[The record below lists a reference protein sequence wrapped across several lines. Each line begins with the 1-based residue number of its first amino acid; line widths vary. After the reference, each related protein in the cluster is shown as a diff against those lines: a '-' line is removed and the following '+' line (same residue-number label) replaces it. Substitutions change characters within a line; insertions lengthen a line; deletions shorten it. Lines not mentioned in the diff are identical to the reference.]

1 MSFVTLE
8 PDSQACFGMFPSAT
22 AVTSTLH
29 KEQPTDPRD
38 RRFTFEKI
46 LEAQGLARRLRED
59 VIKMTVSPDGDSSDI
74 IIFGL
79 DQWRNVISSLMD
91 FYSMSREDAAVEAL
105 VAVLPYGLDI
115 YLTPDHEHL
124 IRRAFLE
131 NPRGRYKLE
140 TCSKLTLCG
149 VKFCPQLACDLLL
162 VASSRGTL
170 AEVNFKVH
178 RPRFENPSGY
188 HSWNGQT
195 PHWWIGQNPKQFFA
209 KILPALAHVKRLRL
223 HNTPD
228 MNGAA
233 FLAVSSL
240 PNLESITVLGYSF
253 ESRSLDPFRNL
264 ANLTELDLVLTRIQ
278 QGEATK
284 LNALTNL
291 KILRLRDSN
300 FDNDDAQSLAA
311 LVNLTELDVSR
322 SSITGDGVTHL
333 SALVNL
339 TKLDL
344 DGVSTDQASLA
355 SLATLTNL
363 TDLNISDP
371 SRDHNVVRGL
381 ATFTSLR
388 TLRASS
394 CAINDSNVDSLVPLT
409 NLTFLDVSINNI
421 GPSGAEKLAT
431 LTALVSLKIGRNL
444 IHDDGAAKLKSLT
457 NLTDLNVSHNGIG
470 ALGAAS
476 VSSLKNL
483 TSLDISE
490 NSKNEIFQNLSGL
503 TLLKELWINRIDSVI
518 AVDLG
523 SLEHLTA
530 IQSNIGPSEAKIIAK
545 LTNLTYLDICCNNK
559 LQNDG
564 LGCLTSLES
573 LTYLNV
579 RACGIDSIGAQ
590 HFKSFAKLKSLNI
603 DRNPI
608 GDDGAL
614 HLTKLKDLRE
624 LWMRNTKMREATR
637 RRLAAIPHFTLIVT

>member
-1 MSFVTLE
+1 
-8 PDSQACFGMFPSAT
+8 
-22 AVTSTLH
+22 
-29 KEQPTDPRD
+29 
-38 RRFTFEKI
+38 
-46 LEAQGLARRLRED
+46 
-59 VIKMTVSPDGDSSDI
+59 MTVSPDGDSSDI

-188 HSWNGQT
+188 DSWNGQT
-195 PHWWIGQNPKQFFA
+195 PHEWIGQNPKQFFA

-233 FLAVSSL
+233 FLSVSSL
-240 PNLESITVLGYSF
+240 PNLESITVMGYSL
-253 ESRSLDPFRNL
+253 SRSLDPFRNL
-264 ANLTELDLVLTRIQ
+264 ANLTELDLALTRIQ

-291 KILRLRDSN
+291 KILRLRDNN

-371 SRDHNVVRGL
+371 SGDHNLVRGL
-381 ATFTSLR
+381 AAFTSLR

-409 NLTFLDVSINNI
+409 NLTFLAYNI

-431 LTALVSLKIGRNL
+431 LTALVSLKIGRNP

-457 NLTDLNVSHNGIG
+457 NLTKLNVSHTGIG

-490 NSKNEIFQNLSGL
+490 HFPEDGIFQNLSGL
-503 TLLKELWINRIDSVI
+503 TLLKELWINRIDSVS

-530 IQSNIGPSEAKIIAK
+530 IQSNIGPSEAKILAK
-545 LTNLTYLDICCNNK
+545 LTNLTYLDIRHNK

-579 RACGIDSIGAQ
+579 GACGIDSIGAR
-590 HFKSFAKLKSLNI
+590 HFKSFTKLKSLNI
-603 DRNPI
+603 DQNPI

-624 LWMRNTKMREATR
+624 LWMRNTRMREATR